1 MKRSVY
7 LESSLISYYSNKRSR
22 DLVCAARQIITQK
35 WWQTRLKEFEGFVSP
50 IVLEE
55 IARGN
60 QAAAEKRL
68 ETAKAF
74 VELRL
79 SQSAL
84 DCAEY
89 LLRKKAV
96 PRRYPEDAL
105 HISIAAVNGID
116 YLVTW
121 NFSHINNAER
131 KLDVERAV
139 REYGFEPPVICT
151 PEELMGEMV

>member
-1 MKRSVY
+1 
-7 LESSLISYYSNKRSR
+7 
-22 DLVCAARQIITQK
+22 
-35 WWQTRLKEFEGFVSP
+35 
-50 IVLEE
+50 VLEE
-55 IARGN
+55 IARGHK
-60 QAAAEKRL
+60 AAAEKRL
-68 ETAKAF
+68 DTAKAF

-131 KLDVERAV
+131 KLDVERSV

-151 PEELMGEMV
+151 PEELMGGMV